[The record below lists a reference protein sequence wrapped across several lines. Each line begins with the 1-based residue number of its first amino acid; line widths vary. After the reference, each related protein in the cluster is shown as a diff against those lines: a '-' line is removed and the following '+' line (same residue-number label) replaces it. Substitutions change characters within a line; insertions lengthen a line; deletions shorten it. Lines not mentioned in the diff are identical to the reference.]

1 MRQQDDSRP
10 KVNLEKPR
18 GVHLNAGRKG
28 ALPLGRVPAA
38 VYLGI
43 VVLLAV
49 LLNLKTLHNT
59 G

>member
-1 MRQQDDSRP
+1 VRQQDDSRP
-10 KVNLEKPR
+10 KVNLEKPG
-18 GVHLNAGRKG
+18 GVHLNAGREG
-28 ALPLGRVPAA
+28 ALPLGRVPAG